1 MSIVALFLL
10 LALIGLFVWLLTAF
24 IPMPQQFKTL
34 LIVVAIIIAL
44 LIVLQAF
51 GLLSGI
57 GSVAVPRVR

>member
-10 LALIGLFVWLLTAF
+10 LALLGLFAWLLTTF

-44 LIVLQAF
+44 LLVLQAF
-51 GLLSGI
+51 GFLSGI
-57 GSVAVPRVR
+57 GSVQVPKVR